1 MKFILSVSGNWG
13 LVGYMG
19 SEILTTNGKFI
30 FNTPITRDVH
40 EIWYRHCEDNTPN
53 KCWKPYCKAKNH
65 FCWDHERMSGT
76 IASYDTSSGTYQIG
90 MCDNHLLG
98 LYNSHAKA
106 ASGRLYLGKF

>member
-1 MKFILSVSGNWG
+1 
-13 LVGYMG
+13 MG

-53 KCWKPYCKAKNH
+53 LCWKPYCKAKNH

-90 MCDNHLLG
+90 MCDNQPYVSSFRRPTLL
-98 LYNSHAKA
+98 
-106 ASGRLYLGKF
+106 ASPTLILKI